1 MSRSDLP
8 EPENNAAGQDEPA
21 ESVESAE
28 ATELAGTEAAAES
41 SAEQTTELTGGE
53 TAVQPAVAA
62 EPVAGRRAILL
73 VSAAAVVVL
82 VVIGVAIYLL
92 VRDDSSGETASGQ
105 VPTIQD
111 SGEPGTSTSTT
122 TPSPSSSTPPMTVP
136 SSTGASTEVAG
147 SGGDVG
153 DAQDVAEQAVSAI
166 SSADVSTLAQ
176 LSCDPTTAGDEDSF
190 PAGAKAEVVGEP
202 KISGDTATIDVK
214 LTFEGAEPAVVPM
227 PLTKQNGR
235 WCIL

>member
-1 MSRSDLP
+1 VASESAGA
-8 EPENNAAGQDEPA
+8 EAAG
-21 ESVESAE
+21 
-28 ATELAGTEAAAES
+28 ES
-41 SAEQTTELTGGE
+41 SAEQTAELTGAEAAAEPSG
-53 TAVQPAVAA
+53 VQPATAA

-82 VVIGVAIYLL
+82 AVIGVAVYLL
-92 VRDDSSGETASGQ
+92 VRDDSSGETAAGQ